1 MLCYFKKSKKDCAV
15 YGRLLSL
22 IQCVK
27 SGLRSFPLGITHWTM
42 LHSWVD
48 QLKLIAIKTLIKN
61 NQSYTTAGIV
71 DKLKIF
77 KSSVE
82 KHLHQLGYVNRF
94 DVWVPHKLSK
104 KKIFLTIFPH
114 MILYLG
120 ITKPFHFKNSYGRWK
135 VGTVQ

>member
-1 MLCYFKKSKKDCAV
+1 MEKNIFGILCFVISRKAKKIVQCME
-15 YGRLLSL
+15 GCCHW
-22 IQCVK
+22 CVK
-27 SGLRSFPLGITHWTM
+27 SGLRSFLLGITHWTM

-94 DVWVPHKLSK
+94 DVWIPHKLNEK
-104 KKIFLTIFPH
+104 TLAIFPH
-114 MILYLG
+114 EIPYLN
-120 ITKPFHFKNSYGRWK
+120 IAKMFCFKDRLW
-135 VGTVQ
+135 